1 MVSQLLGPNLFD
13 LMRTLGGRFTAS
25 TSLNLGMKILNI
37 LRFYH
42 DRGFLH
48 RDIKPTNFCVGQD
61 EYEDEIYIIDYGL
74 SKKYIFEETQTH
86 IPFQIKQQFVGSV
99 RYASSNCLEGLT
111 ISRRDD
117 CESFFYMLVEFAQGN
132 LPWSFTMKGPDV

>member
-1 MVSQLLGPNLFD
+1 
-13 LMRTLGGRFTAS
+13 MRTLGGRFTAS

-37 LRFYH
+37 LRFFH

-61 EYEDEIYIIDYGL
+61 EYEGEIYIIDYGL

-86 IPFQIKQQFVGSV
+86 IPFQIKQ
-99 RYASSNCLEGLT
+99 
-111 ISRRDD
+111 
-117 CESFFYMLVEFAQGN
+117 
-132 LPWSFTMKGPDV
+132 